1 MNEWV
6 NDWHT
11 LGTSNRI
18 LAKNFLNFKR
28 PLRNMTSYLAAAF
41 IQDTLSSSNC
51 PKSETWR
58 ESLFVE
64 KKALAADFWTKI
76 KMFMS
81 QRQWLWWSQSQWWQ
95 EVTHRE
101 LKGANKTSKLLT
113 VMSTTRKSSDVM
125 GSRKEMQSFCQ
136 AKKRAWQRK
145 CSTHSPTTGW
155 IVGRVRQ
162 AG

>member
-6 NDWHT
+6 NEWHT

-18 LAKNFLNFKR
+18 LAKIFLNCKR

-95 EVTHRE
+95 EVTHRG

-113 VMSTTRKSSDVM
+113 VMSTARKSSDVM
-125 GSRKEMQSFCQ
+125 VAEKRCKVSAKQKKEPDRESVL
-136 AKKRAWQRK
+136 
-145 CSTHSPTTGW
+145 PTPLQLDG
-155 IVGRVRQ
+155 
-162 AG
+162 